1 MFVGVCVQWMLQTPH
16 AVSYMGCIGK
26 DEFGKEM
33 IKNCSSVGVNVSCL
47 CP

>member
-33 IKNCSSVGVNVSCL
+33 IKNCSSVGVNVS
-47 CP
+47 